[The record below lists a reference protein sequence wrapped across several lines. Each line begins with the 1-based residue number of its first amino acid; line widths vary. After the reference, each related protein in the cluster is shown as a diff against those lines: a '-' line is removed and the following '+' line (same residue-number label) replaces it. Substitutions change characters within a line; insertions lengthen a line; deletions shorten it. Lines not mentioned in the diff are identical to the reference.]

1 MIGGVAG
8 LIMFLLVLL
17 FFHRRRKHH
26 RNSGT
31 RPVKPDLIDPS
42 EERPA
47 APREDRGELP
57 RFYEPEPFI
66 LPDAFSNPETSSH
79 HSLHSTHEGQPP
91 RTSMTTASGA
101 PLTHGRAQSRLSVTT
116 MSEMGGA
123 GPASSTGR
131 KSAMAPSAFR
141 PVNFIQHDD
150 GGEVDPSGLETETVE
165 LPPAYTDVRSK
176 AGGASAAATAGSST
190 APEATSSG
198 TAVDA
203 EDSTAPTRS
212 TAPAGSS

>member
-1 MIGGVAG
+1 M
-8 LIMFLLVLL
+8 LLLVLL

-66 LPDAFSNPETSSH
+66 LPDAFSNPETSSR
-79 HSLHSTHEGQPP
+79 HSLHSTHEGHPP

-101 PLTHGRAQSRLSVTT
+101 PPAHGRAPSRLSVTT
-116 MSEMGGA
+116 MSELGGP
-123 GPASSTGR
+123 GPASSTSR
-131 KSAMAPSAFR
+131 KTGMAPSAFR

-150 GGEVDPSGLETETVE
+150 GGEADPSGQEPETVE

-176 AGGASAAATAGSST
+176 VGGTSAAASAGSST
-190 APEATSSG
+190 TPEAATNSG
-198 TAVDA
+198 TAIDA
-203 EDSTAPTRS
+203 EASTAQAQS
-212 TAPAGSS
+212 TAPAGSSRT